1 MILTGFDQNPA
12 AGENQETEQAVS
24 AAPEAPSQLKMEKP
38 PEGNLPAVVG
48 APGIPAGAEVAAKK
62 DTRFQP
68 GQSGNPSG
76 RPKRTKEEKDALNE
90 VRKLAPK
97 AVERLKQILEDST
110 VSKAILLK
118 AIEIVFDRTYGK
130 PEASVKVTSVQET
143 LQESEAYVMAIVQR
157 ARNRLREETADE

>member
-1 MILTGFDQNPA
+1 MNLSGTDQAAVTGMEQEVAPVYQDARETPRE
-12 AGENQETEQAVS
+12 AGQDAVS
-24 AAPEAPSQLKMEKP
+24 QQVLETPPPENLPAAPETP
-38 PEGNLPAVVG
+38 V
-48 APGIPAGAEVAAKK
+48 KK
-62 DTRFQP
+62 DTRFQR

-157 ARNRLREETADE
+157 ARNRLREEIADE

>member
-1 MILTGFDQNPA
+1 MRFFDTNMLVYA
-12 AGENQETEQAVS
+12 ATNQEPQKGDIARELIQHA
-24 AAPEAPSQLKMEKP
+24 L
-38 PEGNLPAVVG
+38 
-48 APGIPAGAEVAAKK
+48 EVNHDGCISTQVLQEFCNTMYKK
-62 DTRFQP
+62 T
-68 GQSGNPSG
+68 
-76 RPKRTKEEKDALNE
+76 KRTKEEKDALNE

>member
-1 MILTGFDQNPA
+1 MYGTEMNQNPRSV
-12 AGENQETEQAVS
+12 GEQSSEQSTSQQISSSPAPVMET
-24 AAPEAPSQLKMEKP
+24 PP
-38 PEGNLPAVVG
+38 PENLPA
-48 APGIPAGAEVAAKK
+48 APQKK
-62 DTRFQP
+62 SHLFQP

>member
-1 MILTGFDQNPA
+1 MILTGLDQNSVS
-12 AGENQETEQAVS
+12 GENQETEQAVS
-24 AAPEAPSQLKMEKP
+24 AAPEAPSQLQMENP
-38 PEGNLPAVVG
+38 PAGNLPAVAG

-97 AVERLKQILEDST
+97 AVERLKQILDDT
-110 VSKAILLK
+110 AVSKAILLK

>member
-1 MILTGFDQNPA
+1 MYGTEMNQNPRSV
-12 AGENQETEQAVS
+12 GEQSSEQSICQQISSSPAPVTETPPPENLP
-24 AAPEAPSQLKMEKP
+24 AAPETP
-38 PEGNLPAVVG
+38 V
-48 APGIPAGAEVAAKK
+48 KK
-62 DTRFQP
+62 DTRFQR